1 MITLCYCRFPV
12 FVVAAALALPVFG
25 LSVERVQAQDTTG
38 TGTLSGVVSDNRG
51 APEPFTTVCVADS
64 SRCVVAGE
72 DGTFRLDGLRVGA
85 YRLQITAP
93 GRPAILSDAIE
104 VRAGIDQRVEVTA
117 PQLDVLQNS
126 ITVVGTAS
134 TTMMRVTLAA
144 ISFWRW
150 MSERDD
156 SRWYPTARLF
166 RQDTLGD
173 WPPVIQR
180 VVDALGRLESL
191 PPVPQPEAGANY
203 ASKIEKAEGAVDWTL
218 PAAAVRATSGSTVSR
233 QKARLASA

>member
-1 MITLCYCRFPV
+1 MPRGTV
-12 FVVAAALALPVFG
+12 FRDRTTPPEELENIIVGWAEHLAVPLR
-25 LSVERVQAQDTTG
+25 RVTDTTG
-38 TGTLSGVVSDNRG
+38 TGTLSGVVSGNRG

-134 TTMMRVTLAA
+134 TTPACD
-144 ISFWRW
+144 
-150 MSERDD
+150 E
-156 SRWYPTARLF
+156 
-166 RQDTLGD
+166 
-173 WPPVIQR
+173 
-180 VVDALGRLESL
+180 
-191 PPVPQPEAGANY
+191 GANWT
-203 ASKIEKAEGAVDWTL
+203 AVLMQT
-218 PAAAVRATSGSTVSR
+218 G
-233 QKARLASA
+233 